1 MSSSPKTSSSSSD
14 FVSILDAALS
24 EYNKKTGKDLLGQ
37 PLTADLG
44 RCASVDDIL
53 TILQHHAN
61 AFEQFRRGDHR
72 LMKWIGSSVHVF
84 DALSATFSE
93 SIGLAFPPA
102 KAIFVGIGVLLSV
115 AKDVRDSHDVLVGLF
130 ERIGD
135 FFRRFSVYVQ
145 NTPAIELAEVLVKVV
160 VELVGRTDIE
170 DALKRLENLIQE
182 EHRMATA
189 QVLRDTSGLKDDVET
204 VRITVQQIADNTDE
218 VKWEQIQQS
227 VRKWFS
233 PPDPS
238 TNHNIACEAFHE
250 RTATWFF
257 EGNMFMDWMSIGSL
271 LWIHGKPGSGKSV
284 LCSAII
290 QRIIEFRKTKP
301 ASLAYFYFDFR
312 DKDKQ
317 NVRNFVTSLLI
328 QLSAHSTSCCDVLS
342 RVYSEHGNGAQQ
354 PANGVLINC
363 LKKMLRVS
371 AEHPVYIIVDALDE
385 CPDLSGM
392 PTQREAV
399 LDLVEDLVR
408 QHLPNLHICVTSRTE
423 IDIKTRLEPLAS
435 NAVSLHDESGQKQDI
450 SDYVSSVMY
459 SDRKLQR
466 LRDEDKKLAVELLS
480 EKADGM

>member
-115 AKDVRDSHDVLVGLF
+115 AKDVRESHDVLVGLF

-145 NTPAIELAEVLVKVV
+145 NSPAIELAEVLVKVV
-160 VELVGRTDIE
+160 VEVLCILSIATKEMEQSRTKTYFKKLVGRTDIE

-218 VKWEQIQQS
+218 VKWEQTRQS
-227 VRKWFS
+227 FRKWFS

-290 QRIIEFRKTKP
+290 QRIMEFRKTRP

-317 NVRNFVTSLLI
+317 NVRN
-328 QLSAHSTSCCDVLS
+328 LSPRCSSS
-342 RVYSEHGNGAQQ
+342 F
-354 PANGVLINC
+354 
-363 LKKMLRVS
+363 
-371 AEHPVYIIVDALDE
+371 
-385 CPDLSGM
+385 
-392 PTQREAV
+392 
-399 LDLVEDLVR
+399 
-408 QHLPNLHICVTSRTE
+408 LH
-423 IDIKTRLEPLAS
+423 TRPLAVTYFPAFIPS
-435 NAVSLHDESGQKQDI
+435 TGTARNSPA
-450 SDYVSSVMY
+450 M
-459 SDRKLQR
+459 
-466 LRDEDKKLAVELLS
+466 AC
-480 EKADGM
+480 

>member
-115 AKDVRDSHDVLVGLF
+115 AKDVRESHDVLVGLF

-145 NTPAIELAEVLVKVV
+145 NSPAIELAEVLVKVV
-160 VELVGRTDIE
+160 VEVLCILSIATKEMEQSRTKTYFKKLVGRTDIE

-204 VRITVQQIADNTDE
+204 VRITVQQIADSTDE
-218 VKWEQIQQS
+218 VKWEQTRQS

-271 LWIHGKPGSGKSV
+271 LWIHGKLGSGKSV
-284 LCSAII
+284 L
-290 QRIIEFRKTKP
+290 
-301 ASLAYFYFDFR
+301 
-312 DKDKQ
+312 
-317 NVRNFVTSLLI
+317 
-328 QLSAHSTSCCDVLS
+328 
-342 RVYSEHGNGAQQ
+342 
-354 PANGVLINC
+354 
-363 LKKMLRVS
+363 
-371 AEHPVYIIVDALDE
+371 
-385 CPDLSGM
+385 
-392 PTQREAV
+392 
-399 LDLVEDLVR
+399 
-408 QHLPNLHICVTSRTE
+408 
-423 IDIKTRLEPLAS
+423 
-435 NAVSLHDESGQKQDI
+435 
-450 SDYVSSVMY
+450 
-459 SDRKLQR
+459 
-466 LRDEDKKLAVELLS
+466 
-480 EKADGM
+480 